1 MNDLTP
7 KFKYSNPRR
16 VLSAIMLL
24 TFLVG
29 LFALKIWDNVKGH
42 RYAIST
48 KQIALRGNIYDSKGR
63 LIATSEVVYAAYL
76 DVAFLKSVSSN
87 AYKKDPDFLRMMG
100 NFGVVDKLED
110 VEKVRFLKLG
120 AFASREEIVR
130 KIPVQYLKF
139 VSIEPEEKRIALS
152 GAGMD
157 YIIGKTEARTGLSG
171 IEAYFDKLLR
181 PVRDGVTSVSYSGF
195 IGGKF
200 QKIEVPPQNG
210 KNVQITIDSLL
221 QKRLFDVASDF
232 QKEKEASEV
241 GVIVM
246 ETKTGRLR
254 TAFTT
259 QSWPTF
265 YMGYFEPGST
275 VKPMV
280 FAAALELGVVTPDTR
295 FYCPG
300 YVKPDPNLRVTI
312 KDIEAHKDINL
323 YDGLVHS
330 CNVVTVETTRKL
342 IERYGQEKLYEI
354 YSAVGFGSPTGIEL
368 PGEVPGV
375 LRPIEKWYKTDW
387 AYLSIGQSV
396 GTTPLQLLAA
406 VNAIFN
412 DGIYVTPTLDEKKK
426 VSAKRLFSSGTVEL
440 VKSMLADVVERGT
453 GINAKVEGLK
463 IFGKTG
469 TAQKPGKKDVTA
481 IFVGSTTISDVPYSI
496 IVWVDSPQK
505 EKLSS
510 VVAAP
515 LFAKVVQILRDYSSS
530 NVTKSTVETTIGENG
545 ENEVTDLTGL
555 NLQQV
560 FEIAK
565 RKGISVVLRGEG
577 LYVKSFSL
585 RENRLEVQL
594 TWYPPKLGDWVDNHR

>member
-7 KFKYSNPRR
+7 KLKYSNPRR
-16 VLSAIMLL
+16 VLSAILLL

-42 RYAIST
+42 KYAIST

-76 DVAFLKSVSSN
+76 DVAFLKSVSGN
-87 AYKKDPDFLRMMG
+87 AYKKDPDFLRLMG

-110 VEKVRFLKLG
+110 IEKVRFLKLG

-157 YIIGKTEARTGLSG
+157 YIIGKTEARAGLSG

-181 PVRDGVTSVSYSGF
+181 PVRDGIVSVSYSGF

-221 QKRLFDVASDF
+221 QKRLFDVASAF

-246 ETKTGRLR
+246 ETKTGKLR

-275 VKPMV
+275 VKPLV
-280 FAAALELGVVTPDTR
+280 FAAALELGIVTPDTT

-300 YVKPDPNLRVTI
+300 YVKPDPNLSVTI

-330 CNVVTVETTRKL
+330 CNVVTIETARKL

-375 LRPIEKWYKTDW
+375 LRPIKKWYKTDW

-412 DGIYVTPTLDEKKK
+412 DGIYVAPTLDEKKK
-426 VSAKRLFSSGTVEL
+426 VSAKRLFSSDTVEL

-463 IFGKTG
+463 VFGKTG

-481 IFVGSTTISDVPYSI
+481 IFVGSTTISDVQYSI

-510 VVAAP
+510 IVAAP
-515 LFAKVVQILRDYSSS
+515 LFAKVVRILRDYSSS
-530 NVTKSTVETTIGENG
+530 NTTKSTAETIIGESGND
-545 ENEVTDLTGL
+545 EVTDLTGL

-565 RKGISVVLRGEG
+565 RKGISVVLHGEG
-577 LYVKSFSL
+577 LYVKNFSL
-585 RENRLEVQL
+585 RENCLEVRL
-594 TWYPPKLGDWVDNHR
+594 TWYPPKLGDLVENHH

>member
-565 RKGISVVLRGEG
+565 RKGISVVLHGEG

>member
-1 MNDLTP
+1 
-7 KFKYSNPRR
+7 
-16 VLSAIMLL
+16 MLL

-275 VKPMV
+275 VKPLV

-565 RKGISVVLRGEG
+565 RKGISVVLHGEG

>member
-275 VKPMV
+275 VKPLV

-481 IFVGSTTISDVPYSI
+481 IFVGSTTISDVQYSI

-594 TWYPPKLGDWVDNHR
+594 TWYPPKLGDLVDNHR

>member
-275 VKPMV
+275 VKPLV

-565 RKGISVVLRGEG
+565 RKGISVVLHGEG

-594 TWYPPKLGDWVDNHR
+594 TWYPPKLGDLVDNHR

>member
-275 VKPMV
+275 VKPLV

-565 RKGISVVLRGEG
+565 RKGISVVLHGEG